1 MKISKKILE
10 KNPLF
15 IAEVGQ
21 NHQGSF
27 KLACKYVEVFSKL
40 GANIIKFQMRDN
52 KGLFSKEAFEKEY
65 STKNSFGKTYGV
77 HRNKLELSIVEI
89 KKLKNFCKKNKVEIM
104 VTPFD
109 EVSFNKLCKIGVNLI
124 KISSFDLGN
133 LPLIKTIAQKK
144 KKIFMSV
151 GGGDDKEI
159 DSSIKLANKYGIKP
173 IILHCVSE
181 YPCPAD
187 NLGLSRI
194 KYLLKK
200 YPGHIIG
207 SSDHFAGILSGPV
220 AYLEGARVFEKHVTF
235 DRTWKGTDHNF
246 SLEPEG
252 FRKFVRD
259 TKRVGLMLKPKSQK
273 KIGKEYVFQKL
284 GKSIISKKLI
294 KKGEKI
300 KLDFL
305 TGKIFFEQFIPIRQT
320 HKILGKIAK
329 KNILKNQPITLKDI
343 R

>member
-1 MKISKKILE
+1 MKISKKALQN
-10 KNPLF
+10 NPLF

-27 KLACKYVEVFSKL
+27 KLACKYVEVFSKI
-40 GANIIKFQMRDN
+40 GADIIKFQMRDN
-52 KGLFSKEAFEKEY
+52 AGLFSKEAFEKEY
-65 STKNSFGKTYGV
+65 NTKNSFGKTYGA
-77 HRNKLELSIVEI
+77 HRNKLELSVSEI
-89 KKLKNFCKKNKVEIM
+89 KKLKVFCKKNKVGMM

-109 EVSFNKLCKIGVNLI
+109 EVSFEKLCKIGVNLI

-133 LPLIKTIAQKK
+133 LPLIKRIAQKK
-144 KKIFMSV
+144 KKIFISV
-151 GGGDDKEI
+151 GGGNDKEI
-159 DSSIKLANKYGIKP
+159 DNSIKLANKFGVKP
-173 IILHCVSE
+173 FILHCVSE

-194 KYLLKK
+194 RYLIKK

-259 TKRVGLMLKPKSQK
+259 TRRVGSMLKPKLK
-273 KIGKEYVFQKL
+273 KKLGKEYVFQKL
-284 GKSIISKKLI
+284 GKSIITKKFI

-305 TGKIFFEQFIPIRQT
+305 SGKIFFKQFIPIRQT
-320 HKILGKIAK
+320 HKILGKKVK
-329 KNILKNQPITLKDI
+329 KDIQKNQPITLKDI
-343 R
+343 I

>member
-1 MKISKKILE
+1 MIISKKNLR
-10 KNPLF
+10 KKPLF

-27 KLACKYVEVFSKL
+27 KLACKYVEVFSKI
-40 GANIIKFQMRDN
+40 GADIIKFQIRN
-52 KGLFSKEAFEKEY
+52 NVGLFSREAYEKEY
-65 STKNSFGKTYGV
+65 NTKNSFGKTYGM
-77 HRNKLELSIVEI
+77 HRNKLELSIGEI
-89 KKLKNFCKKNKVEIM
+89 KKLKSFCKKNKVEIM

-109 EVSFNKLCKIGVNLI
+109 EESFEKLCKIGIDLI

-133 LPLIKTIAQKK
+133 LPLIEKIAKKK
-144 KKIFMSV
+144 KKIFISV
-151 GGGDDKEI
+151 GGGDNKEI
-159 DSSIKLANKYGIKP
+159 DSSIKLANKYGVKP
-173 IILHCVSE
+173 FILHCVSE

-194 KYLLKK
+194 KYLIKK

-220 AYLEGARVFEKHVTF
+220 AYLEGARIFEKHVTF

-252 FRKFVRD
+252 FRKFIRD
-259 TKRVGLMLKPKSQK
+259 TKRVSLMLKPKSQK

-284 GKSIISKKLI
+284 GKSIISKKDI
-294 KKGEKI
+294 QKGEKI
-300 KLDFL
+300 KLNFL
-305 TGKIFFEQFIPIRQT
+305 SGKIFFKQFIPIRQT
-320 HKILGKIAK
+320 YKILGKIAK
-329 KNILKNQPITLKDI
+329 KNILKNQPITLKDL